1 MEGFNPFGLAN
12 LLQDLDCVSQ
22 INGDIEVCNLG
33 WHNVCLNTIVRQ
45 TKELDSSRLRILP
58 RGSKVHVIQTVG
70 RRCRIDQPI
79 KGWVSRESK
88 NGDLICSRIG
98 PPVDSEHYSIDC
110 AKKVIIDVVPVV
122 CEQNDWPEGEEIFK
136 IIIGFLIDPQK
147 TTWNPEVKRCGGCVQ
162 DFFKNTTME
171 DFEDDLHQLTI
182 RRKRVEYLLGKASMR
197 NLELSDRLAYLQ
209 ITLKNLQ
216 DSKMHL
222 IQQTS
227 AQMGKLA
234 NDINELRRVECMKK
248 ESM

>member
-1 MEGFNPFGLAN
+1 MESLNEMGLAN

-22 INGDIEVCNLG
+22 INTDIAFCNLG

-45 TKELDSSRLRILP
+45 TKELDSARLRILP
-58 RGSKVHVIQTVG
+58 RRSKVHVVQNVG

-98 PPVDSEHYSIDC
+98 PPIDSEHYSIDC

-122 CEQNDWPEGEEIFK
+122 CDQNDWPEGEEIFK

-147 TTWNPEVKRCGGCVQ
+147 ATWNREVKRCGGSVQ
-162 DFFKNTTME
+162 DFFQNTTVE
-171 DFEDDLHQLTI
+171 DFEDDLNQLTN
-182 RRKRVEYLLGKASMR
+182 RRKRVEHLLGKASMR